1 MNSTTMK
8 HILHSLLAFSLA
20 TGLQAQTT
28 TLDFTA
34 NDCSGTAHQLF
45 ADLDSGYCVI
55 IDLVM
60 LGGCQPCIIASHGIE
75 DNVIPNSSDP
85 SRVKFYSIGYTNSIT
100 CPQMA
105 SWQTTN
111 SFTHPVFAGMSA
123 QTTYYGGFGMP
134 TVIVLGGGSAH
145 TVFYNEMGYSST
157 DDPSL
162 IEAVND
168 ALASANAVRELAPV
182 TVAIAPNPAS
192 DVLIVSD
199 VRWTKATVMDLQG
212 RTMQRSTLNNARLDV
227 STLPAG
233 LYVLRLQDADGR
245 EGIARFEK
253 R

>member
-1 MNSTTMK
+1 MK
-8 HILHSLLAFSLA
+8 NLFPSFVALILAANLN
-20 TGLQAQTT
+20 AQTNA
-28 TLDFTA
+28 LDFTA
-34 NDCSGTAHQLF
+34 NDCSGTSHQLF

-75 DNVIPNSSDP
+75 DNVIPNTSDP
-85 SRVKFYSIGYTNSIT
+85 SRVKFYSIGYTNSIN
-100 CPQMA
+100 CSQMA
-105 SWQTTN
+105 SWQTSN
-111 SFTHPVFAGMSA
+111 SFSHPVFAGMSA

-134 TVIVLGGGSAH
+134 TVIVLGGGTAH
-145 TVFYNEMGYSST
+145 SVFYNEMGYASSDNPT
-157 DDPSL
+157 L
-162 IEAVND
+162 IQAVND
-168 ALASANAVRELAPV
+168 ALATANAVHELAPV

-192 DVLIVSD
+192 DVITVPD
-199 VRWTKATVMDLQG
+199 VRWTKASVMDLQG

-233 LYVLRLQDADGR
+233 LYMLRLQDSDGR